1 MDTSLV
7 TLHNK
12 SHKKNCNKLLE
23 WVMLIMSIN
32 DQMVDCVMPGRHAY
46 CNTPHVFDCHPRV
59 CPMSESVYGPYGE
72 EFLIYKL

>member
-1 MDTSLV
+1 
-7 TLHNK
+7 
-12 SHKKNCNKLLE
+12 
-23 WVMLIMSIN
+23 MLIMSIN

-59 CPMSESVYGPYGE
+59 CPMSESVYGPDGE